1 MSRAVRNLARSVLAA
16 GCVAGAVAVAA
27 PPASAATYSGNYQG
41 PCAQAAGSSAYRTQV
56 KIPVTELNVP
66 LVNIFNQQV
75 GQFNAT
81 TAYMTMNVEWC
92 TNFSRVTYAT
102 IATSNADR
110 TTGGAASNLERKSYQ
125 KAGTP
130 PTAVGGPYTLVTT
143 ASWGRN
149 GDFKISA
156 SPFNVGGEA
165 SFGLA
170 NFTST
175 MTVKVYPNAQVECTG
190 TSGGNAEP
198 CNENW

>member
-1 MSRAVRNLARSVLAA
+1 
-16 GCVAGAVAVAA
+16 VAGLVATAQ
-27 PPASAATYSGNYQG
+27 PASAATYQG
-41 PCAQAAGSSAYRTQV
+41 RSLGACAQAAGNAYRSQL

-66 LVNIFNQQV
+66 LVGWF
-75 GQFNAT
+75 GRPTGETFNAT

-92 TNFSRVTYAT
+92 ASNGRVTYAT
-102 IATSNADR
+102 IAQSNADR

-130 PTAVGGPYTLVTT
+130 PTAVGGPYTLTT
-143 ASWGRN
+143 SAAWGRN
-149 GDFKISA
+149 ATTTISA

-165 SFGLA
+165 EFALA

-175 MTVKVYPNAQVECTG
+175 MTVKVYPSSTVECTG

-198 CNENW
+198 CQQNY